1 MTHLLIT
8 QKNTLTRQGGNHT
21 VEQIITIII
30 ALALIA
36 AIVWWF
42 FAPRRST
49 NVTAKRSNDHQQAS
63 VTVSGGYSPEVI
75 VFEQGTPA
83 TLLFHRE
90 NPSGCFDEVVFPDF
104 GISEK
109 LPVGEDFAINISTDT
124 PGEFQYSCG
133 MRMFFGK
140 VIIK

>member
-8 QKNTLTRQGGNHT
+8 QKNTLTHQGGNHI
-21 VEQIITIII
+21 VEQIIPIII
-30 ALALIA
+30 SLALIA
-36 AIVWWF
+36 AIIWWF
-42 FAPRRST
+42 FAPRKST
-49 NVTAKRSNDHQQAS
+49 NAVAKLSNRRQQITI
-63 VTVSGGYSPEVI
+63 TVSGGYTPEAVTLQ
-75 VFEQGTPA
+75 QGIPA
-83 TLLFHRE
+83 TLVFHRE

-109 LPVGEDFAINISTDT
+109 LPVGEDFAINIPTDT